1 MANGLQKYTSSQYR
15 VFWHIL
21 FWIAYWVST
30 SLIYGSLEENYT
42 ESFQW
47 ELLYIPGKII
57 ATYFTLYVILPRFF
71 LERKYVIS
79 ILMFLVT
86 IILGAL
92 MQRALDYTII
102 YPLFDRLDWMQ
113 SPFWLPAKILK
124 SAIGVYPV
132 VALAAFVKLAKH
144 WYNQEKEARELSSQ
158 KLEAELNFLKAQ
170 IHPHFLFN
178 TLNNL
183 YALTLKKSDNS
194 PEIVLKLSD
203 LLSYMLY
210 ECNSRL
216 VSLKKEL
223 SLIENYISLEKIRYG
238 DRLKIDYKTKGT
250 EKENLVPPM
259 LLLPFVENAFKHG
272 TSEILEDA
280 WVNIS
285 IDITETQLLFDIEN
299 SNGHNDEAGEQ
310 EYQKGIG
317 LNNVKRRL
325 ELLYEDG
332 YTLNILD
339 NPSSY
344 HVNLVID
351 LDQYKHPSEQ

>member
-21 FWIAYWVST
+21 FWITYWVST
-30 SLIYGSLEENYT
+30 SLIYGSLEEDYA
-42 ESFQW
+42 ESFLW
-47 ELLYIPGKII
+47 ELLYIPGKVL

-71 LERKYVIS
+71 IARKYTLS
-79 ILMFLVT
+79 ILIFGIT
-86 IILGAL
+86 IVLGAL
-92 MQRALDYTII
+92 LQRTLDYTVI
-102 YPLFDRLDWMQ
+102 YPIFEQYKWMGD
-113 SPFWLPAKILK
+113 PFWKPAKILK

-132 VALAAFVKLAKH
+132 VALAAFIKLAKH
-144 WYNQEKEARELSSQ
+144 WYNQDKEARELNSQ

-183 YALTLKKSDNS
+183 YALTLKKSDAS

-223 SLIENYISLEKIRYG
+223 NLIENYISLEKIRYG
-238 DRLKIDYKTKGT
+238 DRLDIEFGTEGT
-250 EKENLVPPM
+250 EKENLIPPM

-280 WVNIS
+280 WVKIHIHIS
-285 IDITETQLLFDIEN
+285 QTQLLFSIAN
-299 SNGHNDEAGEQ
+299 SIGLEKNAGEQ
-310 EYQKGIG
+310 DYQKGIG

-325 ELLYEDG
+325 ELLYQDG
-332 YTLNILD
+332 YELNVTETD
-339 NPSSY
+339 TSY
-344 HVNLVID
+344 HVSLAID
-351 LDQYKHPSEQ
+351 FDKYKHPSEP

>member
-1 MANGLQKYTSSQYR
+1 MANGLQKYTSSQFR

-21 FWIAYWVST
+21 FWVAYWVST
-30 SLIYGSLEENYT
+30 SLIYGSFEEDYAA
-42 ESFQW
+42 SFEW
-47 ELLYIPGKII
+47 ELLYIPGKIL
-57 ATYFTLYVILPRFF
+57 ATYFTLYVVLPRFF
-71 LERKYVIS
+71 LTKKYALSVFA
-79 ILMFLVT
+79 FLLT
-86 IILGAL
+86 IIATAIL
-92 MQRALDYTII
+92 QRALDYSII
-102 YPLFDRLDWMQ
+102 YPLYEHYDWMED
-113 SPFWLPAKILK
+113 PFWYPAKIFK

-132 VALAAFVKLAKH
+132 VALAAFIKLAKH
-144 WYNQEKEARELSSQ
+144 WYSQEKEARELNSQ

-183 YALTLKKSDNS
+183 YALTLKKSDAS

-216 VSLKKEL
+216 VSLNKEL

-238 DRLKIDYKTKGT
+238 DRLKVRYTTSGV
-250 EKENLVPPM
+250 EKENLLPPM

-280 WVNIS
+280 WVNIN
-285 IDITETQLLFDIEN
+285 IDITDTQLLFDIEN
-299 SNGHNDEAGEQ
+299 SNGHKQESDEQ
-310 EYQKGIG
+310 DYQKGIG

-325 ELLYEDG
+325 ELLYENG
-332 YTLNILD
+332 YTLNISD
-339 NPSSY
+339 SDTSY
-344 HVNLVID
+344 HVHLVIN